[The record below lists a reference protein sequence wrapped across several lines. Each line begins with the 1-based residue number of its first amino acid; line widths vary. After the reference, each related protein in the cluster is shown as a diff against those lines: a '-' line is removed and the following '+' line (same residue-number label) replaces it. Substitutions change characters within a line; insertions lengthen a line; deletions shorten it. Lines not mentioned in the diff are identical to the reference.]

1 MQEGDTVKMWEL
13 NSSTL
18 VTHSETAQELFAIR
32 HDNAKGRKKSR
43 GYLDQKHATRIHDEG
58 AWQIERPRAALNN
71 RSP

>member
-18 VTHSETAQELFAIR
+18 VTHSGTAQELFAIR

-43 GYLDQKHATRIHDEG
+43 GYLDQKHATRIHCDG
-58 AWQIERPRAALNN
+58 PRQREIQRRL
-71 RSP
+71 